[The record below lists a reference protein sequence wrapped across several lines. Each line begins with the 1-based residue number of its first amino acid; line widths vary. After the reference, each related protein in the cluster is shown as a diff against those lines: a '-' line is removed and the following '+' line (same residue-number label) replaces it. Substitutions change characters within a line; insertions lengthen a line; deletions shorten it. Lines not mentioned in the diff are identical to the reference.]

1 MLYEREI
8 DVMHYG
14 DRVTV
19 SIERYLCGISQ
30 GRTHYTPTTTS
41 LKRLIRVLNN
51 HSRRRQQGPLQAYIY
66 IDTSELLHNHQA
78 FGISCTW
85 ESWR

>member
-14 DRVTV
+14 DRITV
-19 SIERYLCGISQ
+19 YIEHYKNGESQ
-30 GRTHYTPTTTS
+30 GRITYTPTPSS
-41 LKRLIRVLNN
+41 LKRLIRVLND
-51 HSRRRQQGPLQAYIY
+51 HSARRQQRPLQAYIY
-66 IDTSELLHNHQA
+66 IDASALLHNHQA